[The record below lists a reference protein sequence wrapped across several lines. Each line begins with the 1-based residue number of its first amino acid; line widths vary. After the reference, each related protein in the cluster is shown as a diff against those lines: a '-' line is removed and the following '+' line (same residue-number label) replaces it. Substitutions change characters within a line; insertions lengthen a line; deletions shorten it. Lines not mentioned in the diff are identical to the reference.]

1 MKEPS
6 MRSLV
11 YLLAITLGGPALC
24 APRTYDLKLEFRLN
38 DKVEKNHIVVQEGK
52 SKTVTDLFGKEKF
65 FCEVA
70 VNEKSQD
77 GKAKLFIRFAV
88 GDVDPNGKKLLIA
101 KSEVFATDHEP
112 SEDSII
118 GNNGEEALRIT
129 VIATR
134 LPPAAAI
141 PVPPHTN

>member
-1 MKEPS
+1 
-6 MRSLV
+6 MRKLV
-11 YLLAITLGGPALC
+11 CLLAIAIGVPALS

-70 VNEKSQD
+70 VNEKPQD
-77 GKAKLFIRFAV
+77 GKAKMFIRFAV

-101 KSEVFATDHEP
+101 KSEVFATDHEAA
-112 SEDSII
+112 EDYII

-134 LPPAAAI
+134 LPQTATVTVP
-141 PVPPHTN
+141 PPHTN